1 MVVDAV
7 RTYLD
12 AANGLTELSRKQ
24 AVAAAKTLLRANG
37 SGAAVPP
44 ASDGEGPP
52 PRVGQSIQTL
62 AGELIETSQANR
74 AAVADLVR
82 DEVRQA
88 LEQLDVVPRAEYDRM
103 ARRVAELERRMAA
116 RHAVERVLAPRGGA
130 ASSLPG
136 AAEELTDE
144 PADEAAAR
152 VDGTVETGEPD
163 GEAVSG
169 DGAADEAA
177 ASAGPG
183 DTVGDSEAA
192 NTAEDGDATG
202 ESGDQEGPETEPS
215 EEDAAKAQT
224 AKQPATAKAS
234 ASRGQAKT
242 GAKAGAKTATKNTRS
257 RSAAKRTT
265 KGKGTKK

>member
-44 ASDGEGPP
+44 SSDGEGPP

-82 DEVRQA
+82 DEVKQA

-136 AAEELTDE
+136 VAEELTDE
-144 PADEAAAR
+144 RTDEAAAR
-152 VDGTVETGEPD
+152 VGEPD
-163 GEAVSG
+163 DEAVSG
-169 DGAADEAA
+169 DGAADETA

-192 NTAEDGDATG
+192 STAEDGDATG
-202 ESGDQEGPETEPS
+202 ESGDHEGQEHEGQETEPS